1 MKKWIFG
8 LIIIAFIG
16 AGAYAFIRNQE
27 PQLTSLPEGTVIYD
41 VRTTDEF
48 ATSHVT
54 SAISLPVIDMKNGA
68 LPDVPKDTTIA
79 IYCETGRRSA
89 EAVTI
94 LKKAGFKNII
104 DMHGIA
110 DTANYG
116 LSIVR

>member
-8 LIIIAFIG
+8 LIIIAVIG
-16 AGAYAFIRNQE
+16 GGAYIFMRDQE

-41 VRTTDEF
+41 VRTPDEF
-48 ATSHVT
+48 AASHVT
-54 SAISLPVIDMKNGA
+54 SAISLPVIDMKNGT
-68 LPDVPKDTTIA
+68 LPDVPKETTIA
-79 IYCETGRRSA
+79 VYCESGRRSA
-89 EAVTI
+89 EAVKI
-94 LKKAGFKNII
+94 LKNAGFKNII

>member
-8 LIIIAFIG
+8 LIIIAVIG
-16 AGAYAFIRNQE
+16 GAAYVFMRDQE

-41 VRTTDEF
+41 VRTPDEF

-54 SAISLPVIDMKNGA
+54 SALPLPLVDMKQGA

-79 IYCETGRRSA
+79 VYCESGKRSA
-89 EAVTI
+89 EAVKI
-94 LKKAGFKNII
+94 LKNAGFKDII